1 MGSSEEII
9 RSIVEMLNEKFNE
22 RKKVTVQRVFDKYST
37 KLVRGRDITLYLFRI
52 GIIKPRREGESPK
65 TADLWEINLENV
77 RAFLENGGALL
88 DIRCP
93 LCGGQTIS
101 NSYNTYRCTKCF
113 YQDQLPPFNPYI
125 YRKNKNYKG

>member
-9 RSIVEMLNEKFNE
+9 RSIVEMLNKKFNE

-65 TADLWEINLENV
+65 TADLWEINLEKSVSIRTSSLLSIPTSTGGTRTIRV
-77 RAFLENGGALL
+77 RLNS
-88 DIRCP
+88 RCDSEASIP
-93 LCGGQTIS
+93 ELQS
-101 NSYNTYRCTKCF
+101 E
-113 YQDQLPPFNPYI
+113 P
-125 YRKNKNYKG
+125 